1 MSGFKLANDSS
12 PHGAPDVVAV
22 ALALGDQPLGLTVH
36 SMPSPQQ
43 TLGVDG
49 QRTSTGRWKMLLVLL
64 VCAAPVVASYLTF
77 YVIRPEGRRNFG
89 ELIDPQR
96 PLPDLAAMDLAGK
109 PVNLRALQGQWLLVS
124 VAGGACNDACAR
136 HLYLQRQLRETLGRE
151 KDRLDWVWLVSDGQP
166 LADKLRAALAGAT
179 VLRVP
184 EAELA
189 AWLKPAPSH
198 LLADHLYVVD
208 PLGNWMMRF
217 PANLDVP
224 DAPKAKRDLERLLRA
239 SNSWDKAGR

>member
-49 QRTSTGRWKMLLVLL
+49 QRTATGRWKMLLVLL

-96 PLPDLAAMDLAGK
+96 PLPDLAALDLAGK

-151 KDRLDWVWLVSDGQP
+151 KDRLDWVWLVSDAQP
-166 LADKLRAALAGAT
+166 VADKLRAALAGAA

-184 EAELA
+184 ETALA
-189 AWLKPAPSH
+189 AWLQPAPSH

-208 PLGNWMMRF
+208 PMGNWMMRF